1 MLGLVVLNERKDLDD
16 TFNENS
22 KEAFDSIKSLK
33 DIEAAILSQLDM
45 QVQDL
50 LGEESLIRTLAESK
64 NTAEY
69 VASKLKNIAQTN

>member
-1 MLGLVVLNERKDLDD
+1 
-16 TFNENS
+16 
-22 KEAFDSIKSLK
+22 
-33 DIEAAILSQLDM
+33 M

-50 LGEESLIRTLAESK
+50 LGEESLIKTLAESK

>member
-33 DIEAAILSQLDM
+33 DIEAAILS
-45 QVQDL
+45 
-50 LGEESLIRTLAESK
+50 
-64 NTAEY
+64 
-69 VASKLKNIAQTN
+69 

>member
-45 QVQDL
+45 
-50 LGEESLIRTLAESK
+50 
-64 NTAEY
+64 
-69 VASKLKNIAQTN
+69 